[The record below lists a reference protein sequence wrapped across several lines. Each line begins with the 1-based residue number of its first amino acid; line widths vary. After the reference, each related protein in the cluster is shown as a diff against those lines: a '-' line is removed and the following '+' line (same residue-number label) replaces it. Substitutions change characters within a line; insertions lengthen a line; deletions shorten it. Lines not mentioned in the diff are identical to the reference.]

1 MKEGITLDTG
11 ALLALERGH
20 RDIVV
25 LLQSARVNA
34 TPIAIPAG
42 VLAQVF
48 RDGARQAPLSRLLG
62 SPNVEVVPLDAP
74 TAKDVGRLLSVR
86 KQRDVVDASVVL
98 CARRRRHAVLTS
110 DPDDL
115 LALDPNLRVVRV

>member
-1 MKEGITLDTG
+1 MREGITLDAG

-20 RDIVV
+20 RDVVV
-25 LLQSARVNA
+25 LFRAARVHA

-62 SPNVEVVPLDAP
+62 CPNVEVVPLDA
-74 TAKDVGRLLSVR
+74 TAAKDVGRLLSAR

-98 CARRRRHAVLTS
+98 CARRRGHVVLTS

-115 LALDPNLRVVRV
+115 LALDPTLPFVRV